1 MFLKFFI
8 TFVFSK
14 YNFYANSYG
23 FFKWRKKKETKS
35 AFDKIKRKNW
45 IFFFQNNVHFQTNL
59 LVGNISNYLEN

>member
-1 MFLKFFI
+1 MLILMDFL
-8 TFVFSK
+8 
-14 YNFYANSYG
+14 NG
-23 FFKWRKKKETKS
+23 EKKNETKS